1 MENLT
6 VAGGGGPLLIDL
18 ALLYARLG
26 LPVFPVIRGGK
37 RPLVERGFHSASL
50 DPGVIR
56 AWWAQWQDANIGV
69 ATGAPAGVWVLD
81 VDPRHGGDRSLEEL
95 VKKNGPLPATPQ
107 VLTGGGGMHFYF
119 RLKEEEVGRLGSRT
133 GVLPGIDVKSAGGYV
148 VAAGSI
154 HESGNRYAW
163 APGAR
168 IGDVPLANAPPWLL
182 SLVVKGRSTVRTAV
196 RPPGIRFSDG
206 TRNDSMVSM
215 GGTMRRVGF
224 DEEAIAAALNIQNRL
239 SCDPPL
245 DERDVRRVSQSV
257 ARYAPEASA
266 VSDLGSDAGLSRSG
280 PSPFRTAAELCSS
293 SPETVPWIA
302 RPWLVAGAITQLT
315 GKPKTAGKTTFLL
328 RLVAAILD
336 GGDFLEAPTAKTPVV
351 YLTEERDATLVAALG
366 RAGLRDRVDL
376 HLLQWHRVTTVPW
389 LDAAQLGH
397 KRCKE
402 VGARLFV
409 IDTIG
414 QFAQLRGDGEN
425 DSGTALEMLRPLQ
438 SAAADGIAVLVV
450 HHDRKGVGD
459 VGESARGSSALTGS
473 ADIVMSVRRLDGT
486 GHDACRAIHTLSR
499 FGEVPEKLIIDLTD
513 AGYVARG
520 SDEAVALGNA
530 GEAIMS
536 TLVAAAASLT
546 VEELTGRTEVKRA
559 TCQRAIDRL
568 LESGQV
574 RRVGTGR
581 KGDPYRYENAFRP
594 TKEVNGWA
602 ESNGVARHHEGAP

>member
-1 MENLT
+1 
-6 VAGGGGPLLIDL
+6 
-18 ALLYARLG
+18 
-26 LPVFPVIRGGK
+26 
-37 RPLVERGFHSASL
+37 
-50 DPGVIR
+50 
-56 AWWAQWQDANIGV
+56 
-69 ATGAPAGVWVLD
+69 
-81 VDPRHGGDRSLEEL
+81 
-95 VKKNGPLPATPQ
+95 
-107 VLTGGGGMHFYF
+107 
-119 RLKEEEVGRLGSRT
+119 
-133 GVLPGIDVKSAGGYV
+133 
-148 VAAGSI
+148 
-154 HESGNRYAW
+154 
-163 APGAR
+163 
-168 IGDVPLANAPPWLL
+168 
-182 SLVVKGRSTVRTAV
+182 
-196 RPPGIRFSDG
+196 
-206 TRNDSMVSM
+206 
-215 GGTMRRVGF
+215 
-224 DEEAIAAALNIQNRL
+224 
-239 SCDPPL
+239 
-245 DERDVRRVSQSV
+245 
-257 ARYAPEASA
+257 
-266 VSDLGSDAGLSRSG
+266 
-280 PSPFRTAAELCSS
+280 
-293 SPETVPWIA
+293 
-302 RPWLVAGAITQLT
+302 
-315 GKPKTAGKTTFLL
+315 
-328 RLVAAILD
+328 
-336 GGDFLEAPTAKTPVV
+336 
-351 YLTEERDATLVAALG
+351 
-366 RAGLRDRVDL
+366 
-376 HLLQWHRVTTVPW
+376 VTTLPW

-536 TLVAAAASLT
+536 ALVAAATSLT
-546 VEELTGRTEVKRA
+546 VEELTGRTEVKRG

-581 KGDPYRYENAFRP
+581 KGDPYRYENASCP
-594 TKEVNGWA
+594 PKEVNGWA
-602 ESNGVARHHEGAP
+602 ESNGVARHHEGGP